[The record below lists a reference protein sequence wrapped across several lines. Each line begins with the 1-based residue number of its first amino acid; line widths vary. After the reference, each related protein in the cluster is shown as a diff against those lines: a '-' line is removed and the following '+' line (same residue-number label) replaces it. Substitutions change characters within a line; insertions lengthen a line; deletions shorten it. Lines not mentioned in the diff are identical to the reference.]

1 MTTATTN
8 ITANIT
14 MCWKSDTAKLRYGGT
29 KRKSRSSTLATAAA
43 IDGPYPN
50 RRECQR
56 RVEVELFDDDTP
68 MVDLAT
74 GQELQAEDERAGVEA
89 TVGLDHAD
97 DDVSLQVPLAARGL
111 EHRVRLADPRRGA
124 EEDDELAA
132 ARASLLG
139 VHPAKEL
146 VGIGARLAG
155 HGRELT

>member
-1 MTTATTN
+1 
-8 ITANIT
+8 
-14 MCWKSDTAKLRYGGT
+14 
-29 KRKSRSSTLATAAA
+29 
-43 IDGPYPN
+43 
-50 RRECQR
+50 
-56 RVEVELFDDDTP
+56 

-111 EHRVRLADPRRGA
+111 EHRVRLADARRGA